1 MMSIVE
7 RKTSYYLDVK
17 VFTPT
22 GHFFSPEKEKFLNS
36 GTVLLIVSKIV
47 EDLKKETGRK
57 RLTLKK
63 PLQPSQVRT
72 P

>member
-22 GHFFSPEKEKFLNS
+22 GPFFFSREREVFKVWHRSPHSIKNC
-36 GTVLLIVSKIV
+36 GG
-47 EDLKKETGRK
+47 LKKETGRK